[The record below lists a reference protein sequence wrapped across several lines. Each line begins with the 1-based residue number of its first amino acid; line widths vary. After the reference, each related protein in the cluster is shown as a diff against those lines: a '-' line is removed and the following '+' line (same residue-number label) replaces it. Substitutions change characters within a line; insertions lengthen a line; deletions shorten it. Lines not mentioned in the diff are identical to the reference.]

1 MQLAPPNLTDSDV
14 LSVCLSVCQFAPDV
28 ASAFS
33 LPFRPRLTARR
44 RVLASFSCT
53 MPTQK
58 KSKEKKPKKVR
69 DEDSDDYS
77 GGRLP
82 AHPPA
87 PP

>member
-1 MQLAPPNLTDSDV
+1 MQLAPPNLPPPWDRATKR
-14 LSVCLSVCQFAPDV
+14 
-28 ASAFS
+28 SAFS
-33 LPFRPRLTARR
+33 LPFRPGLTARR

-87 PP
+87 LP

>member
-1 MQLAPPNLTDSDV
+1 MISRLERNQSQPA
-14 LSVCLSVCQFAPDV
+14 
-28 ASAFS
+28 AFS
-33 LPFRPRLTARR
+33 LPFRPVAHG
-44 RVLASFSCT
+44 ASTRALLSCT

>member
-1 MQLAPPNLTDSDV
+1 MVRVLPPLQTR
-14 LSVCLSVCQFAPDV
+14 A
-28 ASAFS
+28 
-33 LPFRPRLTARR
+33 R
-44 RVLASFSCT
+44 RVLSSFSCT

>member
-1 MQLAPPNLTDSDV
+1 MKEAIRRSR
-14 LSVCLSVCQFAPDV
+14 
-28 ASAFS
+28 SAFS
-33 LPFRPRLTARR
+33 LPFRPVWLTARR
-44 RVLASFSCT
+44 VLSSFSCT